1 MIYQK
6 LLTGSQPYYV
16 SGIRHFKGFHLH
28 RHPEVEF
35 FFCVEGNC
43 SILINSVRRE
53 LSAGDLTIIG
63 SMNAHEIL
71 PAETENCRSIAME
84 VGPVFL
90 GEHFDTLAGI
100 ARDNPVLSL
109 GTKDPLYRLI
119 GEIQRFKTTED
130 PFAEL
135 SVRGLL
141 FQFCAELL
149 GRFQEKDHALEK
161 GDLRAVLNIEQ
172 ALELIYQ
179 RYASPL
185 TVTEAAERCG
195 YSQSNFCRM
204 FRRITG
210 CTFHQLLN
218 RHRIQIACAL
228 LKESDSS
235 IEEIAH
241 ETGFPDTKAF
251 CRVFKGVTGITAGQY
266 RRAE

>member
-6 LLTGSQPYYV
+6 LLTGSHPYYV
-16 SGIRHFKGFHLH
+16 SGVRRFGGFNLH

-35 FFCVEGNC
+35 FYCAEGSC
-43 SILINSVRRE
+43 SILINTVRHE
-53 LSAGDLTIIG
+53 LTRGDLAVVG

-90 GEHFDTLAGI
+90 GEHFDTLAGL

-109 GTKDPLYRLI
+109 GTEDPLYRLI
-119 GEIQRFKTTED
+119 GEIQRFKTADD

-149 GRFQEKDHALEK
+149 GRFQEKDRALEK

-185 TVTEAAERCG
+185 TVAEAAEQCG
-195 YSQSNFCRM
+195 YSQSSFCRM
-204 FRRITG
+204 FKRITG
-210 CTFHQLLN
+210 SSFHQLLN
-218 RHRIQIACAL
+218 RHRVEIACAL

-235 IEEIAH
+235 IEEIAA
-241 ETGFPDTKAF
+241 ETGFPDAKTF
-251 CRVFKGVTGITAGQY
+251 CRVFKNVMTVTAGQY
-266 RRAE
+266 RRS

>member
-16 SGIRHFKGFHLH
+16 SGVRRFKGFNLH

-35 FFCVEGNC
+35 FYCVEGNC

-53 LSAGDLTIIG
+53 LSAGDLTVIG

-71 PAETENCRSIAME
+71 PAETENCRSVAME

-90 GEHFDTLAGI
+90 GDHFDTLAGL

-109 GTKDPLYRLI
+109 DAKDPLSKMI
-119 GEIQRFKTTED
+119 EKIQLFKNADD

-141 FQFCAELL
+141 FQFCAVLL
-149 GRFQEKDHALEK
+149 NRFQGEDHAIEK
-161 GDLRAVLNIEQ
+161 GDLRAIFNIEH

-179 RYASPL
+179 QYSAPL
-185 TVTEAAERCG
+185 TVAEVAELCG
-195 YSQSNFCRM
+195 YSQSNFCRV
-204 FRRITG
+204 FKRITG
-210 CTFHQLLN
+210 KTFHQALN
-218 RHRIQIACAL
+218 NHRIEIACCL

-235 IEEIAH
+235 IEEIAA
-241 ETGFPDTKAF
+241 ETGFPDVKTF
-251 CRVFKGVTGITAGQY
+251 CRVFKNAKGITAGQY
-266 RRAE
+266 RRS